1 MTDTE
6 RLDAIG
12 EYGLFISTQDVLKAG
27 TWVCCYGDRMVFAA
41 SMRDAIDMAVM
52 DIKTGGVF
60 TPLKVEKNTCL
71 HRTKGRLLSTH
82 GQR

>member
-12 EYGLFISTQDVLKAG
+12 ECGLFISTQDVLKAG
-27 TWVCCYGDRMVFAA
+27 TWERTWVCCYGDRIVCAA

-52 DIKTGGVF
+52 DIKTGG
-60 TPLKVEKNTCL
+60 CL
-71 HRTKGRLLSTH
+71 PN
-82 GQR
+82 

>member
-27 TWVCCYGDRMVFAA
+27 AWERTWVCCYEDKMVFAA
-41 SMRDAIDMAVM
+41 SMRDAIDLAVM
-52 DIKTGGVF
+52 DIKTSG
-60 TPLKVEKNTCL
+60 CL
-71 HRTKGRLLSTH
+71 PN
-82 GQR
+82 